1 MPQATP
7 AQLAAARAMLQ
18 VTQRHVA
25 EETGL
30 SLSTVRRYEIGQT
43 DMRADLL
50 ARLMAY
56 YQTHGVL
63 FVNRNLE
70 GVYLEHGPDVEDA
83 RVEIRFKI

>member
-30 SLSTVRRYEIGQT
+30 SLSTVRRYETGQSE
-43 DMRADLL
+43 MRADLL
-50 ARLMAY
+50 ARLMTY

-63 FVNRNLE
+63 FVNRALE
-70 GVYLEHGPDVEDA
+70 GVYLERGPEVEDA

>member
-1 MPQATP
+1 MPHATP

-25 EETGL
+25 DETGL
-30 SLSTVRRYEIGQT
+30 SLSTVRRYETGTT

-63 FVNRNLE
+63 FVNRTLE
-70 GVYLEHGPDVEDA
+70 GVYLEHGTELEDA
-83 RVEIRFKI
+83 RVEVCFKI